1 MTDLVASN
9 DTNVFLH
16 PSGVRKSK
24 TRITRAETHASAAPC
39 SLCRCYGR
47 SQPLLFPAS
56 RCFRHWH
63 SLAGGHII
71 SISTSTFSQPSP
83 LCVYVPTMHTCLQ
96 VSPPLHPASGMRSSV
111 IPGRPVQ
118 TIQHDLLIS
127 KSLNYSHQQRLSL
140 SAQIR
145 NTGSR
150 D

>member
-1 MTDLVASN
+1 MMTDLVASN

-24 TRITRAETHASAAPC
+24 TRITRAETEASAAPC
-39 SLCRCYGR
+39 SLGRFYGR

-71 SISTSTFSQPSP
+71 SLSTSTFSQPSP

-96 VSPPLHPASGMRSSV
+96 VSPPSPASGMRSSV

-127 KSLNYSHQQRLSL
+127 KSLDYSHQQRLSPR
-140 SAQIR
+140 QIR